1 MLLKKELP
9 GLVSIAINGLSSL
22 DPRVTKVDLMLAP
35 VAGSIRLTATPDP
48 DAPTRL
54 DQKRRPWPS
63 NWRSV
68 SSPRVAPCGG
78 LKSTGRLKVAPALVV
93 RRTPSSD
100 DTAIFPGS
108 MLLTASIGS
117 MGEPPKLRLIV
128 PRGTPGRF
136 AGVE

>member
-63 NWRSV
+63 NWRSA
-68 SSPRVAPCGG
+68 SSPRVDPSGG
-78 LKSTGRLKVAPALVV
+78 LKNTGGVKVAPALVV
-93 RRTPSSD
+93 RRTPSAD
-100 DTAIFPGS
+100 DSARFPGS
-108 MLLTASIGS
+108 MLLSASTGS
-117 MGEPPKLRLIV
+117 TGVPLRTLIA
-128 PRGTPGRF
+128 PSGTSGRF
-136 AGVE
+136 AGIT